1 MKKISLHSKTVNKP
15 ALSGFIR
22 PVLLL
27 CLFLVMLTGCTAK
40 TSSKEP
46 FAPGDDN
53 MLVVYTSHKEEVYGP
68 IIREFEQRTG
78 IWVNVVSDGTNRLLE
93 RIKNE
98 NGVNSA
104 DVMFGGG
111 VDTLNAYS
119 ECFEPYQS
127 KDAGHIVSSFKS
139 DGNYWTP
146 FSSLPIVIIYN
157 NKLVYADSVPT
168 GWNDLLD
175 EKWKGQIAFADPGT
189 SGTSYTSLAT
199 MLQVGGIDK
208 ENAIIRQFCQ
218 NLDGKVLSG
227 SGAVPDTV
235 ASGTRLIGV
244 TLEEVA
250 LKLQAF
256 NPDISIVYPIEGTS
270 AVPDGSALVKGA
282 RHTENAK
289 SFLDFII
296 GYDVQRMLID
306 RCSRRPVRNDIVVE
320 DRRFVKITEID
331 FDMNW
336 ASSNQ
341 SRILREWNAAVEVD
355 DED

>member
-1 MKKISLHSKTVNKP
+1 MVEKQNHNKNRNYA
-15 ALSGFIR
+15 ALSGFYR

-27 CLFLVMLTGCTAK
+27 CLLLVILTGCTNKTPAK
-40 TSSKEP
+40 QE
-46 FAPGDDN
+46 FAPDDEH

-78 IWVNVVSDGTNRLLE
+78 IWVQVVTDGSNRLLE
-93 RIKNE
+93 RIRSE
-98 NGVNSA
+98 QGDSYA

-111 VDTLNAYS
+111 VDTLNAYTD
-119 ECFEPYQS
+119 CFEPYRG
-127 KDAGHIVSSFKS
+127 KDYPQIGSAFKS
-139 DGNYWTP
+139 EGNYWTP
-146 FSSLPIVIIYN
+146 FSSLPIVFIYN

-168 GWNDLLD
+168 SWKDLLD

-199 MLQVGGIDK
+199 MLQICGIDN
-208 ENAIIRQFCQ
+208 EEAVIRDLCK

-250 LKLQAF
+250 LKRQAV
-256 NPDISIVYPIEGTS
+256 NPDISIVYPVEGTS

-282 RHTENAK
+282 KHEENAK
-289 SFLDFII
+289 RFLDFII
-296 GYDVQRMLID
+296 GYDVQRILVEQ
-306 RCSRRPVRNDIVVE
+306 CGRRPVRKDVVIE
-320 DRRFVKITEID
+320 DKRFVNITEIK
-331 FDMNW
+331 FDIDW
-336 ASSNQ
+336 ASGNQ
-341 SRILREWNAAVEVD
+341 SRILREWNSFVEVD
-355 DED
+355 NED